1 MRRPSPATGI
11 ALVAL
16 FVSLAGTATAARVLI
31 TSKDIK
37 DNTIQVV
44 DISKGTQ
51 ALLKGNA
58 GPRGPQGLQGPQGA
72 QGAQGAQGVLGAPGP
87 TGPAGPAG
95 ATGPPGPSNV
105 VWAFVSAAGTLL
117 NGQGVTKVERVNAGT
132 YRVTFDRAV
141 SACAKVAT
149 PFFAPEIG
157 VGNFSSTQTAVG
169 VRSDGVPIDDQFS
182 LVVFC

>member
-31 TSKDIK
+31 TSRDIK

-51 ALLKGNA
+51 ALLKGNE

-72 QGAQGAQGVLGAPGP
+72 QGSQGAQGAQGAP
-87 TGPAGPAG
+87 GPAGPAG

-105 VWAFVSAAGTLL
+105 LWAFVSAAGVLL
-117 NGQGVTKVERVNAGT
+117 NGQGVTRVERVNAGT